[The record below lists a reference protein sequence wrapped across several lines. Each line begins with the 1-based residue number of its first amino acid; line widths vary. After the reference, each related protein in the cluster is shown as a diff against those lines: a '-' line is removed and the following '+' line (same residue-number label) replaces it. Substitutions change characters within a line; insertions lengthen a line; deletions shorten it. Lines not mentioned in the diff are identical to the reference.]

1 MPRRRE
7 RLSNDVQQ
15 DFYDALERL
24 KSARPQHPD
33 LRERLRR
40 GKPLKI
46 NYATVAQEAGRAR
59 GLISKENCRYPD
71 VRQRVL
77 LETVEVTSTRDD
89 VITNLRAQ
97 VAELRVQLRQAEAHA
112 AYHFSEKVKAQ
123 KDAVFK
129 QKYERLKLSVEAER
143 GKRQNRS
150 TKVVPLFADDDETP
164 RI

>member
-7 RLSNDVQQ
+7 KTNSDVQQ
-15 DFYDALERL
+15 DFYDALDRL
-24 KSARPQHPD
+24 KSGRPQHPG

-40 GKPLKI
+40 GKAVKI

-59 GLISKENCRYPD
+59 GLISKENCRYPE

-112 AYHFSEKVKAQ
+112 AYHFAEKMKAQ
-123 KDAVFK
+123 KDAVF
-129 QKYERLKLSVEAER
+129 
-143 GKRQNRS
+143 NR
-150 TKVVPLFADDDETP
+150 
-164 RI
+164 